1 MELYKQSVKHG
12 FVTHLQREKQQKI
25 SEGLQAPNKLSGA
38 EWQHAVLYQRVW
50 QVLLETDVQNC
61 LWQEVDNKII

>member
-38 EWQHAVLYQRVW
+38 EWQHAVLYQRV
-50 QVLLETDVQNC
+50 
-61 LWQEVDNKII
+61 